1 MSCKIIKLLL
11 LILVTVSS
19 GADIYPGARGMGMGG
34 AYSSISDGVWGAW
47 WNPAGIIR
55 AGRPLLGT
63 EYSNLYPN
71 MELASIHYGAVSY
84 LQPLS
89 RFAAFAIGAE
99 YLTTPELFSEGEA
112 NLTLAFRPGIFP
124 ISFGVTGRYLF
135 RQYLSNEFTSY
146 DPMFGEFGQQSKGIG
161 VDVGLQAEIGR
172 IATVSVVG
180 RNLLQPEMGLEIEE
194 KESMHFSLGTAFY
207 PDFITPA
214 IQFDYGLDEVYGN
227 MDLDISVGIE
237 KWLGNRDSWGLRG
250 GYTMHDLGELHEVS
264 AGFSARTEGS
274 LPMELDYAVSIPL
287 NDLTSTW
294 GKHRIGV
301 TFRLGGEAWDE
312 VIPRVPLQPMVD
324 EKTWNPACDMFEFQ
338 LWATRDITDDELYV
352 VQEDA
357 LPLNSSI
364 SIDDTQTIFGY
375 FPASATFTADDIKD
389 LTAYFR
395 VPRYWFEQNN
405 LEVRLLRLW
414 GVSESNTLER
424 VPAALFDEDELYYYF
439 ESTLDNIGD
448 FVITCRPADLVML
461 EPRTV
466 YTPIDSVDILEA
478 SLSFRV
484 SKLWMDENRIDPAS
498 IGLSR
503 VPGGV
508 PLDVNIWQIDE
519 DLEYVY
525 YETNPI
531 DLFQFSIVGTERE
544 GLPVSTIYFDYNI
557 ATIRDDQIP
566 ALNQVITTLRANPG
580 VYVSIEGHADS
591 DGTFSYNDGLSE
603 NRALN
608 IVAYLTERLEGV
620 DVDIEAVWFGE
631 RRPAASNDTL
641 EGQEL
646 NRRVEIVILRGED

>member
-1 MSCKIIKLLL
+1 M
-11 LILVTVSS
+11 LIVVSA
-19 GADIYPGARGMGMGG
+19 GADISPGARGMGMGG

-47 WNPAGIIR
+47 WNPAGILR

-71 MELASIHYGAVSY
+71 MELASIHYGAMSY

-89 RFAAFAIGAE
+89 KFTAFSIGAE
-99 YLTTPELFSEGEA
+99 YLTTPDLFAEGEA
-112 NLTLAFRPGIFP
+112 SLTLAFRPGIFP
-124 ISFGVTGRYLF
+124 VSFGITGRYLF
-135 RQYLSNEFTSY
+135 REFLSNEFTGY
-146 DPMFGEFGQQSKGIG
+146 DPMFGEYGQSSRGIG
-161 VDVGLQAEIGR
+161 LNAGLQAEIGR
-172 IATVSVVG
+172 IATISVVG
-180 RNLLQPEMGLEIEE
+180 RNLLQPELGLEVEE
-194 KESMHFSLGTAFY
+194 RAGMQFSLGAAFY
-207 PDFITPA
+207 PKFLTPV

-227 MDLDISVGIE
+227 MDLDISIGVE
-237 KWLGNRDSWGLRG
+237 KWLGTLDTWGVRS

-301 TFRLGGEAWDE
+301 TFRLGGADWAED
-312 VIPRVPLQPMVD
+312 IPRVPLLPMVD
-324 EKTWNPACDMFEFQ
+324 EKTWNPDCDIFEFQ
-338 LWATRDITDDELYV
+338 LWANRDITDDELYV

-364 SIDDTQTIFGY
+364 SIDETQTLFGY
-375 FPASATFTADDIKD
+375 FPASATFSADDIRD

-405 LEVRLLRLW
+405 LELRLLRLW
-414 GVSESNTLER
+414 SVTEENTLER
-424 VPAALFDEDELYYYF
+424 VPAAIFDEDESYYYF
-439 ESTLDNIGD
+439 ETTLDGISD
-448 FVITCRPADLVML
+448 FIITCRPAELIML

-478 SLSFRV
+478 TLSFRV

-503 VPGGV
+503 VPGGI
-508 PLDVNIWQIDE
+508 PLDVDIWQIDE
-519 DLEYVY
+519 DLEYIY
-525 YETNPI
+525 YETDPI
-531 DLFQFSIVGTERE
+531 NLFQFSIVGMERE

-557 ATIRDDQIP
+557 DAIREDQIP
-566 ALNQVITTLRANPG
+566 ALDQVITTLRANPG
-580 VYVSIEGHADS
+580 VYVSVEGHADS

-603 NRALN
+603 GRAIN
-608 IVAYLTERLEGV
+608 IANYLGESLEGV
-620 DVDIEAVWFGE
+620 DVEIEAVWFGE

-641 EGQEL
+641 EGREL
-646 NRRVEIVILRGED
+646 NRRVEIVILIER